1 MNILSQKKEDTKTIE
16 SLERKTNPLPIK
28 KDDPFFSSAPA
39 DIGHTNNK
47 IIDELLYGMK
57 CQK

>member
-1 MNILSQKKEDTKTIE
+1 MAILTQKEDTKTIE
-16 SLERKTNPLPIK
+16 SLEKTTTPFPIK
-28 KDDPFFSSAPA
+28 EDDPFFSSDPV
-39 DIGHTNNK
+39 DIGLTNNE